1 MTEETEVGTEVW
13 LIQKFYGVYTAG
25 KLCKP
30 RIQRA
35 KAWDGKMSKEY
46 IEFIIKHKNT
56 CQPLYMSD
64 EGCYILF
71 DGNNRVNAILDF
83 MANPLVMF
91 PEIIPADLLPTYGDI
106 FKKLSL
112 IELTDGFRLDD
123 EFFTA
128 HAMPCKTGDSSL
140 KKLVKE
146 MTSTLK
152 SFNFMGIV
160 VQINLFKD
168 LTADSMRHIY
178 ESINKKGYPLTEQD
192 LLASR
197 LAKKDFV
204 YTDLD
209 DQRQLMQK
217 ASIIYQKRNDEE
229 RLGMSTQLT
238 ELNLFEVLL
247 VLQTEFDEVKSV
259 FQGGVGMSV
268 TFQVYMYM
276 YGTGSDRSMEFPMT
290 RQPPE
295 KLNAFITGVR
305 RAIALMVDVLN
316 EVYHMCPKYRRMSKT
331 QTTLY
336 TLFIV
341 KNPTMSSADIKGII
355 KRGLVYHEYVKQC
368 DTLTAHTIEKDIFYH
383 KGGGAESRGNYHYV
397 AKFGGIVVPA
407 DADIMHVM
415 KVVHSQHC
423 VAPKRKPVSSITTIL
438 LSAFFYHVVPSG
450 KKKDP
455 HQIDHIVP
463 FSCRGDEQVD
473 ICRLGNLQLIPTKLN
488 KTRGTKPITDEW
500 IQKSGLMYQHYPTE
514 EEYAKVYN
522 GKAINVDLFNAMCSK
537 RESCYECWLIQSL
550 Y

>member
-13 LIQKFYGVYTAG
+13 LIQKFYGVYTSG

-35 KAWDGKMSKEY
+35 KAWDCKMSKEY

-56 CQPLYMSD
+56 CQPLYISD

-128 HAMPCKTGDSSL
+128 HAMPCKTGDSVIN
-140 KKLVKE
+140 KMVKE

-152 SFNFMGIV
+152 AFNFMGIV

-204 YTDLD
+204 YTDLA

-217 ASIIYQKRNDEE
+217 AATIYKKRNDVE
-229 RLGMSTQLT
+229 RLGMSTDLS
-238 ELNLFEVLL
+238 EINLFEVLL
-247 VLQTEFDEVKSV
+247 VLQTEFNDVKSM

-268 TFQVYMYM
+268 TFQVYMYL

-295 KLNAFITGVR
+295 ELDAFIAGVR
-305 RAIALMVDVLN
+305 RAIGLMVDVLG
-316 EVYHMCPKYRRMSKT
+316 EVYHMCPKYRHMSKT
-331 QTTLY
+331 QTILY

-341 KNPTMSSADIKGII
+341 KNPTMSSSDINGSI

-368 DTLTAHTIEKDIFYH
+368 DTLTATMIVNDAFYH
-383 KGGGAESRGNYHYV
+383 SKSGFQDRGNYL
-397 AKFGGIVVPA
+397 AVVKHGRLNVPT
-407 DADIMHVM
+407 DADIMQVM
-415 KVVHSQHC
+415 KLVHAQHVVS
-423 VAPKRKPVSSITTIL
+423 PKRKPVSSIKTIL
-438 LSAFFYHVVPSG
+438 LSAFFYNVVPSG

-455 HQIDHIVP
+455 HQIDHIFP
-463 FSCRGDEQVD
+463 FSCRGDEQID
-473 ICRLGNLQLIPTKLN
+473 ICRLGNIQLIPTKVN
-488 KTRGTKPITDEW
+488 KSRGNKPITDAW
-500 IQKSGLMYQHYPTE
+500 IQKNGLMYQHYPTE

-522 GKAINVDLFNAMCSK
+522 GKVIDVDQFNAMCSK

-550 Y
+550 N